1 MRAINKKKITILTSL
16 ILVITLLMLTQVSA
30 VTQTIPSWQLS
41 SGVMRNYN
49 NNTYFMELPSANS
62 TAEISLPLSTWLY
75 FYSLDFVGGNLSIA
89 IYDSYSGVN
98 IFTFG
103 FGQVLPTENGTF
115 NNSALFSIFAF
126 NDNTT
131 VSIDGTL
138 YNTSYT
144 ATSIIFYGSGEFTY
158 VVAYLYNENTSN
170 IGINLSEIIFLFIF
184 MFIFIAIVWSVVGL
198 NRGND

>member
-1 MRAINKKKITILTSL
+1 MRTINKKKITILTSL

-30 VTQTIPSWQLS
+30 VAQTIPSWQLS

-62 TAEISLPLSTWLY
+62 TAQISLPLSTWLY

-89 IYDSYSGVN
+89 VYDSYSGVN

-103 FGQVLPTENGTF
+103 FGQTLTTENGTF
-115 NNSALFSIFAF
+115 TNSALFSIFAF

-158 VVAYLYNENTSN
+158 SVAYLYNENTSN

-198 NRGND
+198 NRGYD